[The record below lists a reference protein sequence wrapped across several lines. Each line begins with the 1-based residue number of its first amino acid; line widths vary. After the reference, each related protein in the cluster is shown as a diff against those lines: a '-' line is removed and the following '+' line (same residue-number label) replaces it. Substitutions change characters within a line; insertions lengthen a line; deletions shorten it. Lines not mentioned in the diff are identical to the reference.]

1 MSNSNYK
8 IRKKDGIAME
18 TKELIKSPDLSRA
31 PSAGRPAREP
41 AGKRISLYIRLIVSA
56 AAFIAAVI
64 ISSGGGELSI
74 KLSEY
79 VAIMN
84 SGGNVNDVFEAIGK
98 TVAGQGSFE
107 EIISA
112 LMPETE
118 GGSGEIWERVR
129 VPEGMELV
137 PYTK

>member
-1 MSNSNYK
+1 MPLRGGMETN
-8 IRKKDGIAME
+8 ME

-31 PSAGRPAREP
+31 RPVGRPERKTE
-41 AGKRISLYIRLIVSA
+41 GKKISLYIRLTVSA
-56 AAFIAAVI
+56 AIFIAAVI
-64 ISSGGGELSI
+64 ISSGGGKLSI

-84 SGGNVNDVFEAIGK
+84 SGGSVNEIFEAIGK
-98 TVAGQGSFE
+98 TVAGEGSFE

-112 LMPETE
+112 LMPQTNAV
-118 GGSGEIWERVR
+118 SGEIWEQVK
-129 VPEGMELV
+129 VPEGIELV